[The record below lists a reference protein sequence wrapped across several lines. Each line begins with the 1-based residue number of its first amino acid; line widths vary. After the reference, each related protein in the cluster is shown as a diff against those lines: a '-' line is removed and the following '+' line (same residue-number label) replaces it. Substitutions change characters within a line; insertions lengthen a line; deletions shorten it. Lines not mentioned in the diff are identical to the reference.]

1 MPLRLPPYQPIPAV
15 GSDTELMEVP
25 AAKLH
30 PTQWCIGLAEVWSRE
45 VDFAKQTRQQHLD
58 YLRGKPVPLVRSA
71 DGAMW
76 MLDRHHRL
84 RGLLGVDPGATTW
97 GYVVQDLPMHG
108 QQAVLAFL
116 ERQGWLYLYDGRGT
130 GPQSSADLPR
140 TLLELEDDPYR
151 SLVWKLKKE
160 GLIKPQALIPYHEF
174 RWGAWLRSRPLPP
187 FSSRNLEPAL
197 PPARRLVCSQAA
209 STMAGWKGDKKAC
222 R

>member
-97 GYVVQDLPMHG
+97 Q
-108 QQAVLAFL
+108 
-116 ERQGWLYLYDGRGT
+116 R
-130 GPQSSADLPR
+130 
-140 TLLELEDDPYR
+140 
-151 SLVWKLKKE
+151 
-160 GLIKPQALIPYHEF
+160 
-174 RWGAWLRSRPLPP
+174 
-187 FSSRNLEPAL
+187 
-197 PPARRLVCSQAA
+197 
-209 STMAGWKGDKKAC
+209 
-222 R
+222 